1 MNRNQKK
8 FDEILDL
15 LIKKFGD
22 QLEYSEEEDS
32 KYLNIK
38 DSNFWM
44 STEFGEFV
52 VGYGFNHTHF
62 SDEYNNLEEGMLQ
75 VFDLLT
81 NRIVTTNYIKGKS
94 IYKTSVDIEYPNS
107 KMVNIG
113 SSSFIF
119 YPFWKKT
126 KIEKLVTEKL
136 IEKNKIEKEANI
148 ILGFQ

>member
-15 LIKKFGD
+15 LIKKFGN

-107 KMVNIG
+107 KIVNIG